1 MSRKEHLQATDD
13 PIIHHPAFPILLP
26 VMRISST
33 TIFLSF
39 NVFIAGVGS
48 YMGGSLLS
56 TWLQKEVLSIS
67 VSLPESYQIQTEKLP
82 TDSGKSIKSFEVIL
96 ERNIFNA
103 QKIEIELP
111 PLLPEPEIIVPE
123 TTDEE
128 AVEHTRLAIA
138 LAGTM
143 IYGAKS
149 SFAFISKKDSLHKYV
164 IYGIG
169 ECFDAKTILREKEC
183 GSESVKLLDIK
194 DRWVLI
200 LYKETKQA
208 LWMVSPVDVEEEV
221 SATVQPKNVQPKTKA
236 TQKTTALVVPPKEKA
251 VTKNSA
257 LPSLPAEGEN
267 TFHFQRV
274 WVDEQLE
281 NFGQLLNDARIVPT
295 MKDEKPYFMFQ
306 YIKENSIY
314 EKLGLKPNDIILE
327 INGFLVDTV
336 GKALRLLEVLQSERE
351 ISLKVER
358 EGEPVQFHYYVD

>member
-1 MSRKEHLQATDD
+1 
-13 PIIHHPAFPILLP
+13 
-26 VMRISST
+26 
-33 TIFLSF
+33 
-39 NVFIAGVGS
+39 
-48 YMGGSLLS
+48 MGGSLLS

-67 VSLPESYQIQTEKLP
+67 VSSPESYQIQTEELP
-82 TDSGKSIKSFEVIL
+82 RDSGKSIKSFEVIL

-149 SFAFISKKDSLHKYV
+149 SFAFISKKESLNKYV

-183 GSESVKLLDIK
+183 GSESVKVLDIR

-200 LYKETKQA
+200 LHKETKQA
-208 LWMVSPVDVEEEV
+208 LWMVSPVGVEEV
-221 SATVQPKNVQPKTKA
+221 STAVQPKNVKTKTKT

-257 LPSLPAEGEN
+257 LPSIPAEGEN

-306 YIKENSIY
+306 YIKEKSIY

-358 EGEPVQFHYYVD
+358 EGEPVQFHYYID

>member
-1 MSRKEHLQATDD
+1 
-13 PIIHHPAFPILLP
+13 
-26 VMRISST
+26 
-33 TIFLSF
+33 
-39 NVFIAGVGS
+39 
-48 YMGGSLLS
+48 MGGSLLS

-96 ERNIFNA
+96 ERNIFKA
-103 QKIEIELP
+103 QKTEIELP

-149 SFAFISKKDSLHKYV
+149 SFAFISKRDSLQKYV

-208 LWMVSPVDVEEEV
+208 LWMVSPVDVEEV
-221 SATVQPKNVQPKTKA
+221 SAAVQPKNVQTKTK
-236 TQKTTALVVPPKEKA
+236 TIQKTTALVVPPKEKA
-251 VTKNSA
+251 VTKNST
-257 LPSLPAEGEN
+257 LPSIPAEGEN

>member
-1 MSRKEHLQATDD
+1 M
-13 PIIHHPAFPILLP
+13 
-26 VMRISST
+26 
-33 TIFLSF
+33 
-39 NVFIAGVGS
+39 
-48 YMGGSLLS
+48 
-56 TWLQKEVLSIS
+56 
-67 VSLPESYQIQTEKLP
+67 
-82 TDSGKSIKSFEVIL
+82 

-103 QKIEIELP
+103 QKTEIELP
-111 PLLPEPEIIVPE
+111 PLLLEPEIIAPE

-183 GSESVKLLDIK
+183 GSESVKVLDIK

-208 LWMVSPVDVEEEV
+208 LWMVSPVSVEEV
-221 SATVQPKNVQPKTKA
+221 SAAVQPKNVQTKTKT

-251 VTKNSA
+251 VTKNSV
-257 LPSLPAEGEN
+257 LPSIPAEGEN

-306 YIKENSIY
+306 FIKEQSIY
-314 EKLGLKPNDIILE
+314 EKLGLKQNDIILE
-327 INGFLVDTV
+327 INGFPVDTV

-358 EGEPVQFHYYVD
+358 EEEPVQFHYYID

>member
-1 MSRKEHLQATDD
+1 
-13 PIIHHPAFPILLP
+13 
-26 VMRISST
+26 
-33 TIFLSF
+33 
-39 NVFIAGVGS
+39 
-48 YMGGSLLS
+48 MGGSLLS

-67 VSLPESYQIQTEKLP
+67 VSPPGSYQIQTEKLP
-82 TDSGKSIKSFEVIL
+82 IDSGKSIKYFEVIL

-103 QKIEIELP
+103 QKTEIELP

-183 GSESVKLLDIK
+183 DSESVKVLDIK

-200 LYKETKQA
+200 LHKETKQA
-208 LWMVSPVDVEEEV
+208 LRMVSPVSEEV
-221 SATVQPKNVQPKTKA
+221 SAAVQPKNVQPKTKA
-236 TQKTTALVVPPKEKA
+236 TQKTTALVVPPKEKS

-295 MKDEKPYFMFQ
+295 MKDEKPFFMFQ

>member
-1 MSRKEHLQATDD
+1 
-13 PIIHHPAFPILLP
+13 
-26 VMRISST
+26 
-33 TIFLSF
+33 
-39 NVFIAGVGS
+39 
-48 YMGGSLLS
+48 
-56 TWLQKEVLSIS
+56 
-67 VSLPESYQIQTEKLP
+67 
-82 TDSGKSIKSFEVIL
+82 
-96 ERNIFNA
+96 
-103 QKIEIELP
+103 
-111 PLLPEPEIIVPE
+111 
-123 TTDEE
+123 
-128 AVEHTRLAIA
+128 
-138 LAGTM
+138 M

-183 GSESVKLLDIK
+183 GSESVKVLDIR

-200 LYKETKQA
+200 LHKETKQA
-208 LWMVSPVDVEEEV
+208 LWMVSPVALEEEV
-221 SATVQPKNVQPKTKA
+221 SAAVQPKNVQTKTKT

-251 VTKNSA
+251 VTKNSV
-257 LPSLPAEGEN
+257 LPSIPAEGEN

-306 YIKENSIY
+306 YIKEKSIY

-358 EGEPVQFHYYVD
+358 EGEPIQFHYYID

>member
-1 MSRKEHLQATDD
+1 
-13 PIIHHPAFPILLP
+13 
-26 VMRISST
+26 
-33 TIFLSF
+33 
-39 NVFIAGVGS
+39 
-48 YMGGSLLS
+48 
-56 TWLQKEVLSIS
+56 
-67 VSLPESYQIQTEKLP
+67 
-82 TDSGKSIKSFEVIL
+82 
-96 ERNIFNA
+96 
-103 QKIEIELP
+103 
-111 PLLPEPEIIVPE
+111 
-123 TTDEE
+123 
-128 AVEHTRLAIA
+128 
-138 LAGTM
+138 M

-149 SFAFISKKDSLHKYV
+149 SFAFISKKDSLNKYV

-194 DRWVLI
+194 DRWILI

-257 LPSLPAEGEN
+257 LPSIPAEGEN

-358 EGEPVQFHYYVD
+358 EGEPVQFHYYID

>member
-1 MSRKEHLQATDD
+1 
-13 PIIHHPAFPILLP
+13 
-26 VMRISST
+26 
-33 TIFLSF
+33 
-39 NVFIAGVGS
+39 
-48 YMGGSLLS
+48 MGGSLLS

-67 VSLPESYQIQTEKLP
+67 VSLPESYHIQTEKLP

-96 ERNIFNA
+96 ERNIFKA
-103 QKIEIELP
+103 QKTEIELP

-208 LWMVSPVDVEEEV
+208 LWMVSPVSVEEEV
-221 SATVQPKNVQPKTKA
+221 SAADQPKNVQPKTKA

-257 LPSLPAEGEN
+257 LPSLPAEGDN

-295 MKDEKPYFMFQ
+295 MKDEKPFFMFQ
-306 YIKENSIY
+306 YI
-314 EKLGLKPNDIILE
+314 
-327 INGFLVDTV
+327 
-336 GKALRLLEVLQSERE
+336 
-351 ISLKVER
+351 
-358 EGEPVQFHYYVD
+358 

>member
-1 MSRKEHLQATDD
+1 
-13 PIIHHPAFPILLP
+13 
-26 VMRISST
+26 
-33 TIFLSF
+33 
-39 NVFIAGVGS
+39 
-48 YMGGSLLS
+48 MGGSLLS

-67 VSLPESYQIQTEKLP
+67 VSLPGSYQIQTEKLP
-82 TDSGKSIKSFEVIL
+82 IDSGKSIKSFEVIL

-103 QKIEIELP
+103 QKTEIELP

-257 LPSLPAEGEN
+257 LPSIPAEGEN

-314 EKLGLKPNDIILE
+314 EKL
-327 INGFLVDTV
+327 
-336 GKALRLLEVLQSERE
+336 
-351 ISLKVER
+351 
-358 EGEPVQFHYYVD
+358 

>member
-1 MSRKEHLQATDD
+1 
-13 PIIHHPAFPILLP
+13 
-26 VMRISST
+26 
-33 TIFLSF
+33 
-39 NVFIAGVGS
+39 
-48 YMGGSLLS
+48 MGGSLLS
-56 TWLQKEVLSIS
+56 TWLQKEVFSIS
-67 VSLPESYQIQTEKLP
+67 VSSPESYQIQTEKLP
-82 TDSGKSIKSFEVIL
+82 RDSGKSINFFEVIL

-103 QKIEIELP
+103 QKTEIGLP
-111 PLLPEPEIIVPE
+111 PLLPEPEIITLE
-123 TTDEE
+123 TSDEE

-149 SFAFISKKDSLHKYV
+149 SFAFISKKESLNKYV

-169 ECFDAKTILREKEC
+169 ECFNAKTILREKEC
-183 GSESVKLLDIK
+183 NSESVKVLDIK

-200 LYKETKQA
+200 LHKETKQA
-208 LWMVSPVDVEEEV
+208 LWMVSPVGVEEV
-221 SATVQPKNVQPKTKA
+221 STAVQPKNVKTKTKK

-257 LPSLPAEGEN
+257 LPSIPAEGEN

-306 YIKENSIY
+306 YIKEKSIY

-358 EGEPVQFHYYVD
+358 EGEPVQFHYYID

>member
-1 MSRKEHLQATDD
+1 
-13 PIIHHPAFPILLP
+13 
-26 VMRISST
+26 
-33 TIFLSF
+33 
-39 NVFIAGVGS
+39 
-48 YMGGSLLS
+48 MGGSLLS

-208 LWMVSPVDVEEEV
+208 LWMVSPVDVEEV
-221 SATVQPKNVQPKTKA
+221 SAAVQPKNVQPKTKA

-257 LPSLPAEGEN
+257 LPSIPAEGEN

-306 YIKENSIY
+306 YIKEKSIY

>member
-1 MSRKEHLQATDD
+1 
-13 PIIHHPAFPILLP
+13 
-26 VMRISST
+26 
-33 TIFLSF
+33 
-39 NVFIAGVGS
+39 
-48 YMGGSLLS
+48 MGGSLLS

-67 VSLPESYQIQTEKLP
+67 VSPPESYQIQTEKLP
-82 TDSGKSIKSFEVIL
+82 IDSGKSIKFFEVIL

-103 QKIEIELP
+103 QKTEIELP
-111 PLLPEPEIIVPE
+111 PLLPEPEIIAPE
-123 TTDEE
+123 TTDGE

-149 SFAFISKKDSLHKYV
+149 TFAYISKKDSLHKYV

-183 GSESVKLLDIK
+183 GSESVKVLDIR

-200 LYKETKQA
+200 LHKETKQA
-208 LWMVSPVDVEEEV
+208 LWMVSPVAVEEV
-221 SATVQPKNVQPKTKA
+221 SAVVQPKNVQTKTKA

-257 LPSLPAEGEN
+257 LPSIPAEDEN

-306 YIKENSIY
+306 YIKEQSIY

-358 EGEPVQFHYYVD
+358 EGEPVQFHYYID

>member
-1 MSRKEHLQATDD
+1 
-13 PIIHHPAFPILLP
+13 
-26 VMRISST
+26 
-33 TIFLSF
+33 
-39 NVFIAGVGS
+39 
-48 YMGGSLLS
+48 MGGSLLS
-56 TWLQKEVLSIS
+56 TWLQKEVLSKS
-67 VSLPESYQIQTEKLP
+67 VSPPESYQIQTEKLP
-82 TDSGKSIKSFEVIL
+82 IDSGKSIKSFEVIL

-103 QKIEIELP
+103 QKTEIELP
-111 PLLPEPEIIVPE
+111 PLLLEPEIIASE

-183 GSESVKLLDIK
+183 GSESVKVLDIK

-208 LWMVSPVDVEEEV
+208 LWMVSSVAVEEV
-221 SATVQPKNVQPKTKA
+221 SAAVQPKNVQTKTRT
-236 TQKTTALVVPPKEKA
+236 TQKTTALVVPPKEIA

-257 LPSLPAEGEN
+257 LPSIPAEGEN

-306 YIKENSIY
+306 YIKEKSIY

-327 INGFLVDTV
+327 INGFPVDTV

-358 EGEPVQFHYYVD
+358 EGEPVQFHYYID

>member
-1 MSRKEHLQATDD
+1 
-13 PIIHHPAFPILLP
+13 
-26 VMRISST
+26 
-33 TIFLSF
+33 
-39 NVFIAGVGS
+39 
-48 YMGGSLLS
+48 MGGSLLS

-82 TDSGKSIKSFEVIL
+82 TDSGKSINSFEVIL

-149 SFAFISKKDSLHKYV
+149 SFAFISKKDSLNKYV

-208 LWMVSPVDVEEEV
+208 LWMVSPVDVEEV

-257 LPSLPAEGEN
+257 LPSIPAEGEN

-306 YIKENSIY
+306 YIKEKSIY

>member
-1 MSRKEHLQATDD
+1 
-13 PIIHHPAFPILLP
+13 
-26 VMRISST
+26 
-33 TIFLSF
+33 
-39 NVFIAGVGS
+39 
-48 YMGGSLLS
+48 MGGSLLS

-67 VSLPESYQIQTEKLP
+67 VSPPGSYQIQTEKLP
-82 TDSGKSIKSFEVIL
+82 IDSGKSIKSFEVIL

-103 QKIEIELP
+103 QKTEIELP
-111 PLLPEPEIIVPE
+111 PLLPEPEIIAPE

-149 SFAFISKKDSLHKYV
+149 SFAFISKKDSLQKYV

-208 LWMVSPVDVEEEV
+208 LWMVSPVDVEEV
-221 SATVQPKNVQPKTKA
+221 SAAVQPKNVQTKTK
-236 TQKTTALVVPPKEKA
+236 TIQKTTALVVPPKEKA

>member
-1 MSRKEHLQATDD
+1 
-13 PIIHHPAFPILLP
+13 
-26 VMRISST
+26 
-33 TIFLSF
+33 
-39 NVFIAGVGS
+39 
-48 YMGGSLLS
+48 MGGSLLS
-56 TWLQKEVLSIS
+56 TWLQNEVLSIS
-67 VSLPESYQIQTEKLP
+67 VSPPESHEIQVEKLP
-82 TDSGKSIKSFEVIL
+82 IDSGKSIKSFELIL
-96 ERNIFNA
+96 ERNIFND
-103 QKIEIELP
+103 KKTEIELP
-111 PLLPEPEIIVPE
+111 PLLPEPEIIAPE

-128 AVEHTRLAIA
+128 GVEHTRLAIA

-183 GSESVKLLDIK
+183 GAESVKVLDIK

-200 LYKETKQA
+200 LHKETKQA
-208 LWMVSPVDVEEEV
+208 LWMVSPIDVEEV
-221 SATVQPKNVQPKTKA
+221 SATVQPKNVKPKTKA

-251 VTKNSA
+251 VTKDSA
-257 LPSLPAEGEN
+257 LPSIPAEGEN

-306 YIKENSIY
+306 YIKEKSIY

-327 INGFLVDTV
+327 INGFPVDTV

-358 EGEPVQFHYYVD
+358 EEEPVQFHYYID

>member
-1 MSRKEHLQATDD
+1 
-13 PIIHHPAFPILLP
+13 
-26 VMRISST
+26 
-33 TIFLSF
+33 
-39 NVFIAGVGS
+39 
-48 YMGGSLLS
+48 MGGSLLS

-103 QKIEIELP
+103 QKTEIELP

-208 LWMVSPVDVEEEV
+208 LWMVSPVDVEEV
-221 SATVQPKNVQPKTKA
+221 SAAVQPKNVQPKTKA

-251 VTKNSA
+251 VTKNST
-257 LPSLPAEGEN
+257 LPSIPAEGEN

-358 EGEPVQFHYYVD
+358 EGEPVQFQYYID

>member
-1 MSRKEHLQATDD
+1 
-13 PIIHHPAFPILLP
+13 
-26 VMRISST
+26 
-33 TIFLSF
+33 
-39 NVFIAGVGS
+39 
-48 YMGGSLLS
+48 
-56 TWLQKEVLSIS
+56 
-67 VSLPESYQIQTEKLP
+67 
-82 TDSGKSIKSFEVIL
+82 
-96 ERNIFNA
+96 
-103 QKIEIELP
+103 
-111 PLLPEPEIIVPE
+111 
-123 TTDEE
+123 
-128 AVEHTRLAIA
+128 
-138 LAGTM
+138 M

-183 GSESVKLLDIK
+183 GSESVKLLDIR

-208 LWMVSPVDVEEEV
+208 LWMVSPVAVEEEV
-221 SATVQPKNVQPKTKA
+221 SAAVQPKNVQTKTKT

-257 LPSLPAEGEN
+257 LPSIPAEGEN

-358 EGEPVQFHYYVD
+358 EGEPVQFHYYID